1 MGSAQTKAGEES
13 ALGAS
18 GDNSTEGSSE
28 MPDGVKAASGDA
40 GEGSSAEP
48 APGAAIGASAVPV
61 DASAAS
67 SGRIW
72 ETFDVDPETGYY
84 IDPNTGALIDPET
97 GDQIGGESDLP
108 DKIAGDGE
116 KTEENDSR
124 GD

>member
-1 MGSAQTKAGEES
+1 
-13 ALGAS
+13 
-18 GDNSTEGSSE
+18 
-28 MPDGVKAASGDA
+28 
-40 GEGSSAEP
+40 
-48 APGAAIGASAVPV
+48 
-61 DASAAS
+61 
-67 SGRIW
+67 
-72 ETFDVDPETGYY
+72 VDPETGYY